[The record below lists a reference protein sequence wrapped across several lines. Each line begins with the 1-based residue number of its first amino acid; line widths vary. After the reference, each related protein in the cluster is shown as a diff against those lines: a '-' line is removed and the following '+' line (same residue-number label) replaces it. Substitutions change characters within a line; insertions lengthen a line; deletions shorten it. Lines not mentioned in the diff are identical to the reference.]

1 MSKKSVTVIKK
12 NDPGYGMGQQTQAPV
27 TKSPTVPQQNAQ
39 VLQPPSIPK
48 APPLPTST
56 DPVMG
61 RIKAMGGYLDRS
73 EGRAGPSGTST
84 SVKNPPAHARAEHSG
99 RTGPQLESRGK
110 DKDGAFMTPYDQNK
124 ALAMM
129 LGTSDGQAAQ
139 NTAKTQKGEVV
150 ETDMPKP
157 KSKPWMTSPLVR
169 EVRKNTDGTYE
180 HYNAKVN
187 KATAKF
193 SKDTGMAEGT
203 RVQTLYGSDVTPLE
217 KPLPGGTAPKD
228 RVRLDSITD
237 TGKLRP
243 TDTVVKGSVA
253 SDTIGSNDETLKVGE
268 DGLTARPALGK
279 VVDPP
284 KVHTPVGE
292 GSTTSTEL
300 PSTGSDTVE
309 GEVSQDTE
317 GGGTEV
323 GGVPSEGVSTEKQ
336 VENTV
341 PDVVQPTPKVTAPS
355 QPKKSKKKFK
365 QVASKKKGKK
375 GKGVK

>member
-1 MSKKSVTVIKK
+1 
-12 NDPGYGMGQQTQAPV
+12 
-27 TKSPTVPQQNAQ
+27 
-39 VLQPPSIPK
+39 
-48 APPLPTST
+48 
-56 DPVMG
+56 
-61 RIKAMGGYLDRS
+61 
-73 EGRAGPSGTST
+73 
-84 SVKNPPAHARAEHSG
+84 
-99 RTGPQLESRGK
+99 
-110 DKDGAFMTPYDQNK
+110 MTPYDQNK